1 MSPTLTLLVLG
12 VGAALACWVLLG
24 PALRA
29 WRINRKPFPAA
40 WLAILHRNVP
50 VYGRLPDALR
60 FQLRQLIKRFIA
72 DKRFIGC
79 GGQEITDEIRLTVAG
94 SACLLLLNRRTSGYA
109 SLRYIHIYP
118 AGFVATG
125 AEMDEAG
132 VVSTSRRELLG
143 ESWSDGKVV
152 LSWDAVERGARNF
165 SDGENVVLHEFA
177 HQLDSESGAV
187 NGAPL
192 LASRAHY
199 QSWARV
205 LSAEFAA
212 LRRAGG
218 TVGLDE
224 YGATDPA
231 EFFAVASEFFFEKPA
246 MLAED
251 HPELFRELLTYYRVD
266 PRLWQ
271 NAAAGRRNAIIG
283 GGRS

>member
-1 MSPTLTLLVLG
+1 MSPRITLLVLG
-12 VGAALACWVLLG
+12 VALACWVFLG
-24 PALRA
+24 PTLRA
-29 WRINRKPFPAA
+29 WRINRQPFPDA
-40 WLAILHRNVP
+40 WLAILQRNLP
-50 VYGRLPDALR
+50 VYGWLPEALQL
-60 FQLRQLIKRFIA
+60 QLRQLIKRFIS

-79 GGQEITDEIRLTVAG
+79 GGQEITDEIRVTVAG

-109 SLRYIHIYP
+109 NLRYIYLYP

-125 AEMDEAG
+125 AEMDGAG

-152 LSWDAVERGARNF
+152 LSWDDVERGARNF
-165 SDGENVVLHEFA
+165 RDGENLALHEFA
-177 HQLDSESGAV
+177 HQLDSESGVV

-192 LASRAHY
+192 LASKAHY

-212 LRRAGG
+212 LRRAADGG
-218 TVGLDE
+218 GVVGLDE

-231 EFFAVASEFFFEKPA
+231 EFFAVATEFFFEKPT
-246 MLAED
+246 MLAQD
-251 HPELFRELLTYYRVD
+251 HPELFRELLAYYRVD

-271 NAAAGRRNAIIG
+271 NAAGARRNVGA
-283 GGRS
+283 